1 MTLPSI
7 GIYYTS
13 SLPLSFSAGQT
24 TRKLAIDTN
33 EETIYPESRD
43 APEVDDANLV
53 SDDDVEIEA
62 SEAVDAVEPEEV
74 ETETEITAADDADE
88 DSSPSKGAEKRIGE
102 ITKARREAEREALYW
117 KQLAQDKQVAPEAV
131 EPGKTLADFDYDE
144 KGYAEYLTASAK
156 QEAVREVEQRAA
168 ADRSARI
175 QAEYTQNEV
184 TFAKKV
190 DDYHQSVQNPELKF
204 SPEMATA
211 TQTGENG
218 PALRYYLSK
227 HPEVSASLAGMNP
240 WDMARELGKI
250 EATKLNQK
258 PAPKLSKAPEPPP
271 KLKGSDNKVTIDPAK
286 MTDSQ
291 FAKWRQ
297 KQIANR

>member
-1 MTLPSI
+1 M
-7 GIYYTS
+7 G
-13 SLPLSFSAGQT
+13 
-24 TRKLAIDTN
+24 TRAVDTN
-33 EETIYPESRD
+33 EETIYPEASKE
-43 APEVDDANLV
+43 PEVEPDAEIV
-53 SDDDVEIEA
+53 IGDEVEIEA
-62 SEAVDAVEPEEV
+62 SEAVDAAEPDEV
-74 ETETEITAADDADE
+74 ETETEITAADNADE

-156 QEAVREVEQRAA
+156 QEAVKEVEQKAA
-168 ADRSARI
+168 ADRSARF
-175 QAEYTQNEV
+175 QAEYQQNEV

-227 HPEVSASLAGMNP
+227 HPEVSASLSEMNP

-258 PAPKLSKAPEPPP
+258 PTPKLSKAPEPPP
-271 KLKGSDNKVTIDPAK
+271 KLAGSDNKVVVNPAK